1 METLLNLWKIFFLIK
16 LKFLNKIE
24 NNNISLLEKNSSE
37 KNLRSANNN
46 DVFKN
51 MENTNAQKNINY
63 GNLQDLVRG
72 NFFFK

>member
-1 METLLNLWKIFFLIK
+1 LNDSDNQ
-16 LKFLNKIE
+16 LNKNIIE
-24 NNNISLLEKNSSE
+24 NNNISLLEKNFSE

-72 NFFFK
+72 KFF

>member
-1 METLLNLWKIFFLIK
+1 MNDSDNQ
-16 LKFLNKIE
+16 LNKNIIE

-72 NFFFK
+72 NLFFK

>member
-1 METLLNLWKIFFLIK
+1 MNDSDNQ
-16 LKFLNKIE
+16 LNKNIIE

-72 NFFFK
+72 NFFYK

>member
-1 METLLNLWKIFFLIK
+1 MNDSDNQ
-16 LKFLNKIE
+16 LNKNIIE
-24 NNNISLLEKNSSE
+24 NNNISLFEKNSSE

>member
-1 METLLNLWKIFFLIK
+1 MNDSDNQ
-16 LKFLNKIE
+16 LNKNIIE

>member
-1 METLLNLWKIFFLIK
+1 MNDSDNQ
-16 LKFLNKIE
+16 LNKNIIE
-24 NNNISLLEKNSSE
+24 NNNISLLEKNFSE

-72 NFFFK
+72 KFF